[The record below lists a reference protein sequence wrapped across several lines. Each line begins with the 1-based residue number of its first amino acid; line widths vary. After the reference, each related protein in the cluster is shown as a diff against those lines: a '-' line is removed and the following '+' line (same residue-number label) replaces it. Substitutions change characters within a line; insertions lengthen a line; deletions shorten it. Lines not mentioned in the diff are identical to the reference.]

1 MAPEILPGGTAAADG
16 DKAYASEHGRI
27 ADEMLDRWG
36 GLASGLPLL
45 GAASDEEDE
54 YGLRHLVRHLA
65 AAGRDEDVHRL
76 LACERPAPGRAGAVN
91 TWFDARDRIGQAD
104 GYLAD
109 LELARR
115 LARKATDVAIAAG
128 RTAPSLGLEMRY
140 ALMAVCARFTGTRTY
155 DELPPMLVE
164 AGIWDVTRALT
175 AARREDGHE
184 RRAGY
189 LSALLPH
196 LPAKERQQVL
206 HELLH
211 PGFPNVLREVWP
223 QLKADEFAHVLTV
236 LENDDPWYVSHQL
249 EELAPHLPP
258 ELLGR
263 AVALAVVLP
272 LDHRRDQALAALAP
286 HLPPALARAALP
298 AAMELADV
306 RDRARVLSELIPRLP
321 DQDRPETLTA
331 LRAAVAAI
339 DPQAEA
345 RLWRWGELLA
355 LLPAAK
361 RLAALADLPTDS
373 WDRAELLMHAAERV
387 PVRERAPL
395 SAAALTAARDIADP
409 LVRARVLIQL
419 AELLPLEE
427 QAAALAEARTASRE
441 ITEPPYGAWVLT
453 EMLEPLPAHQRHAV
467 LAEALTIT
475 RSLPAYDVDDGR
487 RDWDD
492 RARLLMEISTWLS
505 PDEAEEVLAE
515 ALDLIRAVDDED
527 QRFHGL
533 LAIAELLTGRRRHAA
548 MAEALDLRLGDVD
561 YENYF
566 HGQLARMAPLLPE
579 DLMVRALNELHGL
592 KRPGYLGRTLLG
604 VAEHL
609 SGLAVDRG
617 LDIARKLTE
626 RPHYQAAALAALADR
641 LPSAERRAVLREAEA
656 MARKNRQGMIHVAR
670 RVPIG
675 RRAALLAEE
684 LSFRQRGF
692 RADQDEALASLP
704 DEAARPVPFAYVPV
718 PVLDRRW
725 DEDGQ
730 ILLRRAHRAWR
741 RGAGRTVVIGIVRT
755 ALEKYGHQDPPGSAA
770 LTSAARDLGGP
781 LAECEYRRA
790 VHDIYRWWP

>member
-1 MAPEILPGGTAAADG
+1 MAAEIPPGETPAIDG
-16 DKAYASEHGRI
+16 DEANASEHSRI
-27 ADEMLDRWG
+27 AAEMLDRWG
-36 GLASGLPLL
+36 GLAAGLPLL
-45 GAASDEEDE
+45 GAALDEEDE
-54 YGLRHLVRHLA
+54 HGLRHLVWHLA

-76 LACERPAPGRAGAVN
+76 LACERPAPGRAGMVN
-91 TWFDARDRIGQAD
+91 AWFDARDRIGQAD
-104 GYLAD
+104 SYLAD
-109 LELARR
+109 LEIARR
-115 LARKATDVAIAAG
+115 LARKATDTAIAAG

-140 ALMAVCARFTGTRTY
+140 ALMAICARFTGTRTY
-155 DELPPMLVE
+155 GELPPMLVE

-184 RRAGY
+184 RRAEY
-189 LSALLPH
+189 LAALLPH
-196 LPAKERQQVL
+196 LPAKKRQPVL
-206 HELLH
+206 RELLH
-211 PGFPNVLREVWP
+211 PGFPKVLREVWP
-223 QLKADEFAHVLTV
+223 QLKANEFAEVLTV
-236 LENDDPWYVSHQL
+236 LENDDLWYASHQL

-263 AVALAVVLP
+263 AITLAAALP
-272 LDHRRDQALAALAP
+272 LDDRRDQALAALAP

-298 AAMELADV
+298 AATELRDG
-306 RDRARVLSELIPRLP
+306 RDRAHVLSELIPRLL
-321 DQDRPETLTA
+321 DQDRPEPLAA
-331 LRAAVAAI
+331 LRAAVTAI
-339 DPQAEA
+339 DPQDEA

-355 LLPAAK
+355 LLPAAN
-361 RLAALADLPTDS
+361 RPAALADLPTDP

-387 PVRERAPL
+387 PVRERPPL
-395 SAAALTAARDIADP
+395 SAAALTAAHDITDP

-427 QAAALAEARTASRE
+427 QAALLAEARTASRR
-441 ITEPPYGAWVLT
+441 ISEPPYGAWVLT
-453 EMLEPLPAHQRHAV
+453 EMFEPLPADQRHAV
-467 LAEALTIT
+467 LAEALMIT
-475 RSLPAYDVDDGR
+475 RSLPAYDIDDGQK
-487 RDWDD
+487 DWDD

-515 ALDLIRAVDDED
+515 AFDLIRAVDDED

-533 LAIAELLTGRRRHAA
+533 LAVAELLTGRRRHTA
-548 MAEALDLRLGDVD
+548 MAEALDIRLKDIG

-592 KRPGYLGRTLLG
+592 NRPGYLGRTLLG

-617 LDIARKLTE
+617 LDISRRLTE

-641 LPSAERRAVLREAEA
+641 LPSAERRAVLSEAEA

-670 RVPIG
+670 RVPPE
-675 RRAALLAEE
+675 RRTALLAEE

-692 RADQDEALASLP
+692 RPEREEALASLP

-718 PVLDRRW
+718 PILDPRW

-730 ILLRRAHRAWR
+730 ILLRRAQRAWR
-741 RGAGRTVVIGIVRT
+741 RGEGRTTVIGIVRT

-770 LTSAARDLGGP
+770 LTSAARDLGGA